1 MNRVIAWFA
10 TNHVAANLLMGFA
23 VLGGLAALTQIPV
36 KIYPDFDVPVISI
49 QVDYLGAAPQEVETG
64 ICARIEEAIEG
75 LVGIRQ
81 VVSLA
86 KEGVCT
92 VRVDLYFD
100 ANKERVLGE
109 IENQVNAIETF
120 PLEAEKPV
128 FEVLEVSSVFA
139 EIAVIGPSDERELK
153 ELAREARDH
162 LLRMPAITQAEVTNS
177 RPYEI
182 SVEVSRDSLLR
193 NDLTFTQVA
202 DALRQRSL
210 DLPGGSIK
218 TSDGEV
224 LLRTAGQAY
233 WGEELEELA
242 ITTRS
247 DGTRVLLKDVARVVD
262 GFEDTGQAVVF
273 DGRPAALI
281 QVSRTGDQDLR
292 ELGDAIRH
300 FADQAPALLG
310 EDVQVVVWRDESARV
325 TDRLGALMDSGMQ
338 GLLLVL
344 ILLALFLRPHLAL
357 WVAAGIPIAFLGAI
371 FLLYVI
377 GYSLDTVSLIGFIL
391 AIGMLVDDAVVV
403 GERAHV
409 FQQRGDGLL
418 AGAIQAAQD
427 VMVPVTFGVLTTL
440 AAFAPMLFAEGQTG
454 QIVSFMATTVICC
467 LVFSLIECQ
476 LVLPAHLGHRI
487 SGMPLGEFG
496 MTFLIVLI
504 IAAFALS
511 PNLRIGLGLSVIAV
525 AFVWAANLTGHL
537 GKLGTAFARLQARLE
552 SGLEA
557 FIRGGFRTF
566 LTLVLKARRATLAIA
581 LVALIV
587 SVATVMGGHL
597 PYLMFLPVQGDRV
610 VARIIMPPGAPEE
623 STRQAVSELSA
634 SARRV
639 QAQLADQ
646 YEEAPVKH
654 ILEVM
659 GSHPS
664 SGIGLGSRGVT
675 VGANLGEVA
684 MQLTPGEMRQ
694 LSTNQ
699 VSDLWREANG
709 PIPDALAVLFVTNRV
724 QPRNEVDVLL
734 TSQHLDQLQG
744 AVTAVKTKLSE
755 YSGVSNISDSLQ
767 VGKDELRLS
776 LTPAGEALGLTLS
789 HLAKQVRQAFY
800 GEEAQRIQRGRDDVR
815 LMVRYTEQER
825 RSLESL
831 YSMRVQLPEGGEVP
845 LAAVAELESGKGLAA
860 ITRTNGERSIN
871 VTANIDPTE
880 AGLIAAIGAGLFDD
894 LIASFE
900 GVNYSLPS
908 AQDQQDIVS
917 SMLPVLMIAAF
928 VIFALLA
935 VPLGSYSQTLMILS
949 VIPFAFVGAI
959 FGHVFMKVFGDIPGL
974 SLPSLLGMMAAGGV
988 VINATLVLLEGYN
1001 KSRAAGESEQQALTR
1016 AAMSRFRP
1024 ILITTVTTFVGL
1036 VPFMA
1041 SGSQQAQAL
1050 IPMAVSLA
1058 FGVLFASVAA
1068 LLVVPAFWLFIQ
1080 DISQGTQRVA
1090 GAVGELFGAA
1100 PRLSRWAARFPY
1112 IEESLRTREFRDLM
1126 VTDELGLDEDTAR
1139 IARQGLVRLYYER
1152 EFDLDAMRGQ
1162 LEVVAL
1168 KAPKLD
1174 DFVVEVRRWAEQKT
1188 FQLGIHM
1195 FRGVIA
1201 PRDAARPLSDILEAC
1216 LGKLASRAKD
1226 EVFLKEGGLREG
1238 QLAVVG
1244 LGALGR
1250 RAFATGRALELLLVH
1265 DYDGVWLGPQSVD
1278 LEDAYSQVRQL
1289 FRRLVSE
1296 LSPEG
1301 MLFEVGHAEQA
1312 GQAGRAGSLGSTKA
1326 ASISRLRK
1334 LYGGDMAVSDLRGFV
1349 HARALV
1355 GEDKLGLAFEALR
1368 REVLS
1373 RPRDPRRIA
1382 NSLENDRANL
1392 LAAASGKSLWE
1403 VCEIPGG
1410 LKEVEFAAECLQL
1423 ALAARHEE
1431 ILVRGLVPIFETAA
1445 RQGLLDPQA
1454 ADDLVAAVHLWQ
1466 NLDGFICMTSPG
1478 SFDPDEASAE
1488 QKRTMVEFCGVRD
1501 FSQIPNLITDT
1512 AMKTSR
1518 QLDGILEAMLSAD

>member
-1 MNRVIAWFA
+1 
-10 TNHVAANLLMGFA
+10 
-23 VLGGLAALTQIPV
+23 
-36 KIYPDFDVPVISI
+36 
-49 QVDYLGAAPQEVETG
+49 
-64 ICARIEEAIEG
+64 
-75 LVGIRQ
+75 
-81 VVSLA
+81 
-86 KEGVCT
+86 
-92 VRVDLYFD
+92 
-100 ANKERVLGE
+100 
-109 IENQVNAIETF
+109 
-120 PLEAEKPV
+120 
-128 FEVLEVSSVFA
+128 
-139 EIAVIGPSDERELK
+139 
-153 ELAREARDH
+153 
-162 LLRMPAITQAEVTNS
+162 
-177 RPYEI
+177 
-182 SVEVSRDSLLR
+182 
-193 NDLTFTQVA
+193 
-202 DALRQRSL
+202 
-210 DLPGGSIK
+210 
-218 TSDGEV
+218 
-224 LLRTAGQAY
+224 
-233 WGEELEELA
+233 
-242 ITTRS
+242 
-247 DGTRVLLKDVARVVD
+247 
-262 GFEDTGQAVVF
+262 
-273 DGRPAALI
+273 
-281 QVSRTGDQDLR
+281 
-292 ELGDAIRH
+292 
-300 FADQAPALLG
+300 
-310 EDVQVVVWRDESARV
+310 
-325 TDRLGALMDSGMQ
+325 
-338 GLLLVL
+338 
-344 ILLALFLRPHLAL
+344 
-357 WVAAGIPIAFLGAI
+357 
-371 FLLYVI
+371 
-377 GYSLDTVSLIGFIL
+377 
-391 AIGMLVDDAVVV
+391 
-403 GERAHV
+403 
-409 FQQRGDGLL
+409 
-418 AGAIQAAQD
+418 
-427 VMVPVTFGVLTTL
+427 
-440 AAFAPMLFAEGQTG
+440 
-454 QIVSFMATTVICC
+454 
-467 LVFSLIECQ
+467 
-476 LVLPAHLGHRI
+476 
-487 SGMPLGEFG
+487 
-496 MTFLIVLI
+496 
-504 IAAFALS
+504 
-511 PNLRIGLGLSVIAV
+511 
-525 AFVWAANLTGHL
+525 
-537 GKLGTAFARLQARLE
+537 
-552 SGLEA
+552 
-557 FIRGGFRTF
+557 
-566 LTLVLKARRATLAIA
+566 
-581 LVALIV
+581 
-587 SVATVMGGHL
+587 
-597 PYLMFLPVQGDRV
+597 
-610 VARIIMPPGAPEE
+610 MPPGAPEE
-623 STRQAVSELSA
+623 ATRQAVSQLSA
-634 SARRV
+634 SARGV

-646 YEEAPVKH
+646 FEEAPVKH

-684 MQLTPGEMRQ
+684 MQLTPGETRQ

-709 PIPDALAVLFVTNRV
+709 PIPDALAVIFVTNRV

-734 TSQHLDQLQG
+734 TSQDLDQLQG
-744 AVTAVKTKLSE
+744 AVAAVKTKLSE

-831 YSMRVQLPEGGEVP
+831 YSMRVQLPGGGEVP
-845 LAAVAELESGKGLAA
+845 LAAVAELESGKGLAT

-880 AGLIAAIGAGLFDD
+880 AGLITAIGAGLFDD
-894 LIASFE
+894 LIASFN

-1001 KSRAAGESEQQALTR
+1001 KSRAAGESEQEALTR
-1016 AAMSRFRP
+1016 AALSRFRP

-1080 DISQGTQRVA
+1080 DISQGSQRVA

-1126 VTDELGLDEDTAR
+1126 ITDELGLDEDTAR

-1152 EFDLDAMRGQ
+1152 EFNLDAMKGQ
-1162 LEVVAL
+1162 LEAVAL
-1168 KAPKLD
+1168 QAPRLD

-1226 EVFLKEGGLREG
+1226 EVSLKEGGLREG

-1244 LGALGR
+1244 LEALGR
-1250 RAFATGRALELLLVH
+1250 RAFATGSVLELKLVH
-1265 DYDGVWLGPQSVD
+1265 DYDGARLGPQPVD

-1289 FRRLVSE
+1289 FQRLLRE

-1301 MLFEVGHAEQA
+1301 MLFQVGHA
-1312 GQAGRAGSLGSTKA
+1312 GRARHAGSLGSTKA

-1334 LYGGDMAVSDLRGFV
+1334 LYGGDIAVSDLRRLV

-1355 GEDKLGLAFEALR
+1355 GEDKLSLAFEALR
-1368 REVLS
+1368 IEVLC

-1382 NSLENDRANL
+1382 NSIENDRANL
-1392 LAAASGKSLWE
+1392 RAAVSGKSLWE

-1423 ALAARHEE
+1423 AHAARHEE
-1431 ILVRGLVPIFETAA
+1431 ILVRGLVPTFETAA

-1478 SFDPDEASAE
+1478 SFDPDAASAE
-1488 QKRTMVEFCGVRD
+1488 QKRSMADFCGVRD

-1512 AMKTSR
+1512 AMKASR
-1518 QLDGILEAMLSAD
+1518 HLDGVLEAMLRAD

>member
-23 VLGGLAALTQIPV
+23 VLGGLAALVQIPV
-36 KIYPDFDVPVISI
+36 KLYPDFDVPVITI
-49 QVDYLGAAPQEVETG
+49 TVEYLGAAPQEVETG
-64 ICARIEEAIEG
+64 VCARIEEAIEG

-81 VVSLA
+81 VISLA

-92 VRVDLYFD
+92 VTVDLFFD
-100 ANKERVLGE
+100 ANKEKVLGE

-120 PLEAEKPV
+120 PLEAEKPI
-128 FEVLEVSSVFA
+128 FEVLEVTSVVA
-139 EIAVIGPSDERELK
+139 EIAVTGPSDERELK

-218 TSDGEV
+218 TGDGEV

-233 WGEELEELA
+233 WGEELEQLA
-242 ITTRS
+242 ITTRP

-262 GFEDTGQAVVF
+262 GFEDTGQRVVF
-273 DGRPAALI
+273 DGKPAALI
-281 QVSRTGDQDLR
+281 QVSRTGDQDVR
-292 ELGDAIRH
+292 EVGDSIRR

-310 EDVQVVVWRDESARV
+310 EDVQAIVWRDDSVRV
-325 TDRLGALMDSGMQ
+325 IDRFGALIDSGMQ

-344 ILLALFLRPHLAL
+344 LLLALFLRPHLAL

-371 FLLYVI
+371 FLLYVL
-377 GYSLDTVSLIGFIL
+377 GFSLDIISLIGFIL

-409 FQQRGDGLL
+409 FQQRGEGLL

-427 VMVPVTFGVLTTL
+427 VAVPVTFGVLTTL

-454 QIVSFMATTVICC
+454 QMVSFMAATVICC

-496 MTFLIVLI
+496 MTFLMVLI
-504 IAAFALS
+504 VAAFALS
-511 PNLRIGLGLSVIAV
+511 PDFRMSLGLSVIAV
-525 AFVWAANLTGHL
+525 SLVWAANLTGHL
-537 GKLGTAFARLQARLE
+537 GKLGTAFTRLQAKFETALQ
-552 SGLEA
+552 A
-557 FIRGGFRTF
+557 FIQGGFRTF
-566 LTLVLKARRATLAIA
+566 LGRALEARRVTLAIA

-610 VARIIMPPGAPEE
+610 LARIIMPPGAPEE
-623 STRQAVSELSA
+623 ATRQALTQLSA
-634 SARRV
+634 SARSV
-639 QAQLADQ
+639 QARLAAE
-646 YEEAPVKH
+646 YEEPPVRH

-664 SGIGLGSRGVT
+664 SGIGLRSRGVT

-684 MQLTPGEMRQ
+684 MQLTPGETRQ
-694 LSTNQ
+694 LTTNE

-709 PIPDALAVLFVTNRV
+709 PISEASAVLFITNRV
-724 QPRNEVDVLL
+724 QPRDEVDVLL
-734 TSQHLDQLQG
+734 KSQDLVELQG
-744 AVTAVKTKLSE
+744 AVAAVKNKLSE

-789 HLAKQVRQAFY
+789 HLAHQVRQAFY

-815 LMVRYTEQER
+815 LMVRYTDQER

-831 YSMRVQLPEGGEVP
+831 YSMRVQLPGGGEVP

-871 VTANIDPTE
+871 VTANVDPTE
-880 AGLIAAIGAGLFDD
+880 AGLVAAIEAGLFDD
-894 LIASFE
+894 LIASFD

-917 SMLPVLMIAAF
+917 SMLPVLMIAGF

-949 VIPFAFVGAI
+949 VVPFAFVGAV
-959 FGHVFMKVFGDIPGL
+959 FGHVYMKIFGDIPGL

-1001 KSRAAGESEQQALTR
+1001 NFRAAGESEREALTH

-1058 FGVLFASVAA
+1058 FGVLFASAAA

-1080 DISQGTQRVA
+1080 DIRQGTQRVA

-1112 IEESLRTREFRDLM
+1112 IEESLRSREFRDLM
-1126 VTDELGLDEDTAR
+1126 VTDELGFDDGTAR

-1162 LEVVAL
+1162 LDVVAL

-1174 DFVVEVRRWAEQKT
+1174 DLVVEVRRWAEQKT

-1195 FRGVIA
+1195 IRGVIA

-1216 LGKLASRAKD
+1216 LGKLASLAKD
-1226 EVFLKEGGLREG
+1226 EISLKEGTLRQG

-1250 RAFATGRALELLLVH
+1250 RAFATGGTLEFMLVY
-1265 DYDGVWLGPQSVD
+1265 DYDRSRLGRHPAD
-1278 LEDAYSQVRQL
+1278 LEDAYSQVLQL
-1289 FRRLVSE
+1289 FRRLVKI

-1301 MLFEVGHAEQA
+1301 MLFRA
-1312 GQAGRAGSLGSTKA
+1312 GQTPSLESPDW
-1326 ASISRLRK
+1326 ASISRLPR
-1334 LYGGDMAVSDLRGFV
+1334 LHAEERAISDLRPLL

-1355 GEDKLGLAFEALR
+1355 SEDELGAAFETLR
-1368 REVLS
+1368 REALS
-1373 RPRDPRRIA
+1373 KPHDPQGIA
-1382 NSLENDRANL
+1382 KSIEDDRGKLRASASSKNL
-1392 LAAASGKSLWE
+1392 WS

-1423 ALAARHEE
+1423 VHAVRHEE
-1431 ILVRGLVPIFETAA
+1431 ILARGLVPTFETAA
-1445 RQGLLDPQA
+1445 RQGLLDSQA
-1454 ADDLVAAVHLWQ
+1454 ADELIAAVCLWQ
-1466 NLDGFICMTSPG
+1466 NLDGFISMTSPG

-1488 QKRTMVEFCGVRD
+1488 QKRTMADFCGVRD
-1501 FSQIPNLITDT
+1501 FSQVPNLITDT
-1512 AMKTSR
+1512 ARRTSR
-1518 QLDGILEAMLSAD
+1518 HLDGILEGLPGAG